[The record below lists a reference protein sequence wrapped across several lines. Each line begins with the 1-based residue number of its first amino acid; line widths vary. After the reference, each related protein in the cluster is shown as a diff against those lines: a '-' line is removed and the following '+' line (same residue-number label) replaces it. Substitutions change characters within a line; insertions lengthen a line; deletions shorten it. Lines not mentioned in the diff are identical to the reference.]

1 MSLSRMEVWASPLN
15 QAIRAKFGTQ
25 AALARHLGVGK
36 PYISEIVNGHRPV
49 PRRVREALD
58 L

>member
-1 MSLSRMEVWASPLN
+1 MSDRIAVWSSRLS

-25 AALARHLGVGK
+25 AALARHLNVGQ

-49 PRRVREALD
+49 PKRVKEALQ